1 MVIIFRIQKSKG
13 GDRRPQSLI
22 YIFMV
27 QAPGDSPQM
36 FTFFQ
41 QKEGKVKRFRP
52 RIRSPAVIFSVAIVA
67 IAVVALVGI
76 TAQPAPALTDTNNYT
91 TITARTVEQGD
102 VTATTKRV
110 EVGES
115 LLAIPDGYKVSAI
128 EGHSLMT
135 TNHAA
140 ILIEDGQRAEV
151 VQPPAIAS
159 IRDIDYTAQS
169 SRQDVAGIKKVDC
182 FTADQRGQDVVAI
195 RTSYTDTVSLS
206 SRSIRL

>member
-76 TAQPAPALTDTNNYT
+76 TAQPAPALTHNN
-91 TITARTVEQGD
+91 TITAATKTVEQ
-102 VTATTKRV
+102 V
-110 EVGES
+110 VGGGGS
-115 LLAIPDGYKVSAI
+115 NYVSAI
-128 EGHSLMT
+128 EVTDHSLMIMSQ
-135 TNHAA
+135 NAQ
-140 ILIEDGQRAEV
+140 LCYNGQRAV
-151 VQPPAIAS
+151 AQPPAIAS